1 MATGQEKID
10 QLREKLAKVE
20 LGGGQK
26 RIDSQHKKGK
36 LTARERLAKLFDEGS
51 FTEMGQFIHHRGTHF
66 GMQEKEIPGDG
77 VVTGYGTV
85 RGRLVFAYAEDFT
98 VEGDPLAKCT
108 PIRLPRCRK
117 WPSRWEPLSS
127 VSTIPVAPAFKKALT
142 LCRALAV
149 FL

>member
-66 GMQEKEIPGDG
+66 GCRKRNPRRRRRYRLR
-77 VVTGYGTV
+77 YGT
-85 RGRLVFAYAEDFT
+85 GPTGL
-98 VEGDPLAKCT
+98 C
-108 PIRLPRCRK
+108 
-117 WPSRWEPLSS
+117 
-127 VSTIPVAPAFKKALT
+127 
-142 LCRALAV
+142 LCRR
-149 FL
+149 FYR

>member
-66 GMQEKEIPGDG
+66 GLQEKDCLLYTSPS
-77 VVTGYGTV
+77 
-85 RGRLVFAYAEDFT
+85 
-98 VEGDPLAKCT
+98 
-108 PIRLPRCRK
+108 PRDTR
-117 WPSRWEPLSS
+117 
-127 VSTIPVAPAFKKALT
+127 
-142 LCRALAV
+142 
-149 FL
+149 